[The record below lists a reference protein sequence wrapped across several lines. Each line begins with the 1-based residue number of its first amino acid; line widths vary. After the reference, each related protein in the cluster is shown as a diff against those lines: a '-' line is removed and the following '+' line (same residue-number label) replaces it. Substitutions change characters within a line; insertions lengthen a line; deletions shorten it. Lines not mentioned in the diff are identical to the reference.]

1 LPTGTNTENAIQGVM
16 ADPEEHTDKTGE
28 VVNDDVEVAVP
39 EVGEKVESAGSQSHA
54 PKKGWWCLQTKRRR
68 LCLVICSITALFMLA
83 VGLAVGLLW
92 PEDPTWSLTKL
103 ELLDEAALNSFIM
116 AFGGGYESIADDAEM
131 PPLEFMAEVELYNP
145 NRLGGQTG
153 QGHFKVFFHGEQLG
167 SGTCEPANVEPLSN
181 VTLHA
186 NISVQLY
193 PSIFKAIA
201 EAVLANDL
209 KLTVQVS
216 GSTSVSGPLGI
227 GLTCGADCDVH
238 TNTIQVLDPGTRH
251 QVIESKQ
258 CNYKYLM

>member
-1 LPTGTNTENAIQGVM
+1 MSSPKSGHAGASAGNTENAIQGVL
-16 ADPEEHTDKTGE
+16 
-28 VVNDDVEVAVP
+28 VVNDDVQVAVP
-39 EVGEKVESAGSQSHA
+39 EVGEKADLAGSQSHA
-54 PKKGWWCLQTKRRR
+54 PKKGWCCLQTKRRR
-68 LCLVICSITALFMLA
+68 LCLVICSITALLMLA
-83 VGLAVGLLW
+83 VGLCVGLLW
-92 PEDPTWSLTKL
+92 PQDPSWSLTKL

-116 AFGGGYESIADDAEM
+116 AFGGGYDSIADDAEM

-153 QGHFKVFFHGEQLG
+153 QGHFEVFFQGKQIG
-167 SGTCEPANVEPLSN
+167 SGTCQPANVEPLSN
-181 VTLHA
+181 VTIQA

-216 GSTSVSGPLGI
+216 GSTSVTGPLGI
-227 GLTCGADCDVH
+227 GLTCGADCHVH
-238 TNTIQVLDPGTRH
+238 TNTIQVLDPATRH
-251 QVIESKQ
+251 EVIESKQ